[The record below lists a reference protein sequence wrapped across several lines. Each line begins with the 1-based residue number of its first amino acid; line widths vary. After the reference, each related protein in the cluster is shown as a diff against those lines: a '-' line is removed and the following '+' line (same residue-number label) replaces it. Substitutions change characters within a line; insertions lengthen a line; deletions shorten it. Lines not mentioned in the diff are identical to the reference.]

1 MYGCH
6 VVIFNIS
13 SYIKQPKTS
22 ECNVAMRTGRDFLHL
37 NQVRITALT
46 SFSIISSNLNER
58 TFVQIDIQQWE
69 DHLLELKRDHF
80 SFRKFQQVSKSLG
93 IQSYSQ
99 IMMAV
104 LNHLLSITCRCYYP
118 SRKAIGS
125 LGASSNLSIW
135 LQLPDFNEV
144 LQAGIFVLLMWDHH
158 PIFKIS
164 FESPVKKKLV
174 RSQIFPM
181 IEPQFDSI
189 FLEKHFKKQNI

>member
-1 MYGCH
+1 
-6 VVIFNIS
+6 
-13 SYIKQPKTS
+13 
-22 ECNVAMRTGRDFLHL
+22 
-37 NQVRITALT
+37 
-46 SFSIISSNLNER
+46 
-58 TFVQIDIQQWE
+58 
-69 DHLLELKRDHF
+69 
-80 SFRKFQQVSKSLG
+80 
-93 IQSYSQ
+93 
-99 IMMAV
+99 MMAV